1 MEFLVILGL
10 ILLNGI
16 LAMSEVALISARK
29 TSLAADAKKG
39 SGAAK
44 AALSLAENPD
54 RFLST
59 IQIGITLIGILT
71 GIYSGDAL
79 AADFAELLRSA
90 GVPADYAGFIAK
102 TVIVIAVTYLTLIFG
117 ELVPKRV
124 GLGFSES
131 TAKLVARPM
140 KALSQ
145 IGAPFVAALSGSTA
159 AVLRVLHL
167 NNAENKVTEE
177 EIKSMVSEGAKDGEV
192 LDVEQD
198 IVERVFSLGD
208 RNVESIMTPRKEIAR
223 IDVSMTN
230 AEIEALVKKNLYGVY
245 PLVDDSLDDI
255 LGVVYLKDLFGK
267 LNDPAFDV
275 RSVARPAQYF
285 HEDMDVY
292 KALAQLR
299 ERHVHYGIV
308 CDEFGA
314 TRGIVTYHD
323 ILEALLG
330 DLPRIGEDPD
340 IIARKS
346 GGWLV
351 DGGCSFYDFLEYFG
365 MENLDGQY
373 KYNSVSGLIVDLLER
388 FPQAGD
394 TARWNG
400 FEFEIMDMD
409 GARIDKLLVSRLP
422 ETQSAAGTPSPEPAG
437 EAAAPSAAGTS
448 PE

>member
-1 MEFLVILGL
+1 MQENAKSRPFPFRRASLFTLGCRLNQSETEALRDRLEALGCEIVPWGAPADFGVVNSCTVTRLAEAKCRQIVRGFVKANPEAFCAVVGCYSQAGAAALARIPGVDLIVGNRDKLSLTDFVGDGKKRAVPLVVGGKLPAGDFSVPAVCGAAPTTLRANLKVQDGCDFMCSYCIIPFARGRARSRDFSDL
-10 ILLNGI
+10 
-16 LAMSEVALISARK
+16 VAEAE
-29 TSLAADAKKG
+29 SLAARGAK
-39 SGAAK
+39 
-44 AALSLAENPD
+44 E
-54 RFLST
+54 
-59 IQIGITLIGILT
+59 ITLTGVNIGT
-71 GIYSGDAL
+71 YKNSG
-79 AADFAELLRSA
+79 
-90 GVPADYAGFIAK
+90 Y
-102 TVIVIAVTYLTLIFG
+102 
-117 ELVPKRV
+117 
-124 GLGFSES
+124 
-131 TAKLVARPM
+131 
-140 KALSQ
+140 
-145 IGAPFVAALSGSTA
+145 
-159 AVLRVLHL
+159 
-167 NNAENKVTEE
+167 
-177 EIKSMVSEGAKDGEV
+177 
-192 LDVEQD
+192 
-198 IVERVFSLGD
+198 
-208 RNVESIMTPRKEIAR
+208 
-223 IDVSMTN
+223 
-230 AEIEALVKKNLYGVY
+230 
-245 PLVDDSLDDI
+245 DI

-422 ETQSAAGTPSPEPAG
+422 ETQSAAGTPSPEHAG
-437 EAAAPSAAGTS
+437 EADAPDAAGTS
-448 PE
+448 AE